1 MGWITFMA
9 MAMAAALILAVLTIR
24 GVHVRRSGRL
34 EAAFFRARGNRLV
47 ANGYV
52 PGR

>member
-9 MAMAAALILAVLTIR
+9 MALAALLFLALIGMR
-24 GVHVRRSGRL
+24 LSQRRSDRL

-47 ANGYV
+47 SNGFV